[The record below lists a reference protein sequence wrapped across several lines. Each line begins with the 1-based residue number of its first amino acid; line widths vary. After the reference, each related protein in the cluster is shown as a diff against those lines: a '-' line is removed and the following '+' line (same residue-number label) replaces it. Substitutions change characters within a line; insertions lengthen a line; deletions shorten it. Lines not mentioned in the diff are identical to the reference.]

1 MDYQI
6 YPISGCLQSMRW
18 GYQEQIAEMERFMK
32 QTWEDKERDTQK
44 HEETAGDQSTWKKML
59 TSVANW
65 CKLRKFRQGSGL
77 KQQTWE
83 FNQ

>member
-6 YPISGCLQSMRW
+6 SPISGWFFKAICW

-44 HEETAGDQSTWKKML
+44 HEETAGDGWRRVEKSKHVEENADFSSKVM
-59 TSVANW
+59 
-65 CKLRKFRQGSGL
+65 
-77 KQQTWE
+77 
-83 FNQ
+83 